1 MAALVDAPDSKSGH
15 FGGVGSIPSTP
26 TTVLFFIA
34 VNNKNEIHKKIKPSA
49 YILKVNPKIDAEKP
63 TIAGPNKAPAW
74 PMLVIWEI
82 VLGMGSLEILTANLI
97 TIGNKFDVKN
107 PKIIIAKRIIYKFI
121 VVILTI
127 KITDPIIEK

>member
-1 MAALVDAPDSKSGH
+1 
-15 FGGVGSIPSTP
+15 
-26 TTVLFFIA
+26 
-34 VNNKNEIHKKIKPSA
+34 
-49 YILKVNPKIDAEKP
+49 
-63 TIAGPNKAPAW
+63 
-74 PMLVIWEI
+74 MLVIWEI

-127 KITDPIIEK
+127 KIIDPIIEK